1 MESVYRPR
9 PFDRFHR
16 AGRQRTHC
24 VRPPRHVTRHS
35 PGRDNTDRPVTTR
48 LPGCGNRQAV
58 VARRASGLS
67 QRSPTPTTRPL
78 LAGLGGPDRGPPFVG
93 RVMLPRGC
101 AGAGSLLS
109 ARRLCSLVASPPLN
123 RAYPVRPRSRRP
135 GPIGFTRSSTTVSAY
150 SPGVRGSARAC
161 SPATVRISP
170 IGFRRS
176 PPRSKTCGYDHAFS
190 TVSLAGPV
198 DAMFGKSTIDGL
210 WPSTLEYS
218 FDELGSIALPI
229 GVCMF
234 LAVCKLVPRDEVRPS
249 DPDAAANSSLSMISW
264 ILCHPVRAI

>member
-24 VRPPRHVTRHS
+24 VRPPRHRPRHS

-93 RVMLPRGC
+93 RVMLPQ
-101 AGAGSLLS
+101 
-109 ARRLCSLVASPPLN
+109 
-123 RAYPVRPRSRRP
+123 
-135 GPIGFTRSSTTVSAY
+135 
-150 SPGVRGSARAC
+150 GVRWRREFAIGPPSMFLGRK
-161 SPATVRISP
+161 PAIAPCLPRPAKEPPSGPDWIHE
-170 IGFRRS
+170 IKHDGFR
-176 PPRSKTCGYDHAFS
+176 
-190 TVSLAGPV
+190 
-198 DAMFGKSTIDGL
+198 I
-210 WPSTLEYS
+210 
-218 FDELGSIALPI
+218 
-229 GVCMF
+229 
-234 LAVCKLVPRDEVRPS
+234 
-249 DPDAAANSSLSMISW
+249 
-264 ILCHPVRAI
+264 RAWREGGNPGRI